1 MGLSFLC
8 LAGSKMARIASM
20 MRAMRVIE
28 WLFGCNFDDRIH
40 LGQNILGEMAF
51 DLMPTGQFSDAGHF
65 GFT

>member
-28 WLFGCNFDDRIH
+28 WLFGSNFDDRIH
-40 LGQNILGEMAF
+40 FGQNILGKMAF
-51 DLMPTGQFSDAGHF
+51 DLMPTGQFLDLRHLGL
-65 GFT
+65 T